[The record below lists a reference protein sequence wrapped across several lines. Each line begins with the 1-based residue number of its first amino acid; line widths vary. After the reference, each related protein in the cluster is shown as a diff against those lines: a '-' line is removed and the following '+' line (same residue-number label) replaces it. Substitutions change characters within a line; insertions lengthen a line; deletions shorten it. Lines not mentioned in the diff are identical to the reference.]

1 MIFKVWKGTLVV
13 GISIALGVAGGYWLA
28 QPRMS
33 GVAGVV
39 PDQEPKASAD
49 RKVLYWYDPMLSLI
63 HI

>member
-1 MIFKVWKGTLVV
+1 MIFKLWKGTLII

-39 PDQEPKASAD
+39 PDHEPKASAD
-49 RKVLYWYDPMLSLI
+49 RKVLY
-63 HI
+63 